1 MKENWND
8 SKELIEYYIE
18 FLSHKIEIEKDYSNG
33 LERLTRAA
41 VFNRG
46 KNTMI
51 PSLSRMQTCCSQKS
65 MSLNQLIE
73 QQQKDLIPSLK
84 NLLSQQDEIAKTKTK
99 IGKDLDSEMQK
110 HTKLCQKAKENYFNI
125 CQQTEVPSKT
135 KNPQRKNTEKP

>member
-1 MKENWND
+1 
-8 SKELIEYYIE
+8 
-18 FLSHKIEIEKDYSNG
+18 
-33 LERLTRAA
+33 
-41 VFNRG
+41 
-46 KNTMI
+46 
-51 PSLSRMQTCCSQKS
+51 

-125 CQQTEVPSKT
+125 CQQTEVPSKNEESAA
-135 KNPQRKNTEKP
+135 KKY